1 MEVHIQPFAIS
12 MFDSKKMVTK
22 FGVQVLSLWGHMK
35 MGTNLRINY

>member
-22 FGVQVLSLWGHMK
+22 SDVQILSLWGTYENGH
-35 MGTNLRINY
+35 